1 LTDRWLNNLN
11 FPSLFFNRFG
21 FREKI
26 FPVSCLTCS
35 SVIFIMM
42 NIRLLLTGLAFYCT
56 LFAGLSGYAQ
66 AGKEVFLPSKIW
78 RVPEGND
85 FNNPESEF
93 SHHRKLESENIAIFW
108 SKEFGD
114 DPMKNPDEKKRF
126 DVREASKEL
135 ERFYDDYVNVLK
147 IVEKGK
153 SLSDKYK
160 ILLFVIGGDEHTAYG
175 GGAEEVGCLWTP
187 AVRMSKAPYG
197 ALAHE
202 LGHSFQYLAGK
213 DSGRGFRSSIM
224 EMSAQYMLWQVYPE
238 WMTFENYHLVSYLQ
252 KTHFA
257 FLHGTNMYHSP
268 YVIEYWSDK
277 HGKDFFGKLLRSP
290 EQGEDP
296 VMTYKRITG
305 ISQEKFNDEIFDAA
319 CRFMT
324 WDLPRVEQVAAKY
337 ANMHQSKLVADT
349 GQWYRITEENC
360 PQDYGYNGIRLV
372 VPKPGARVQV
382 ELEGLAGTPGY
393 RAIRTESAGWRYGLV
408 AVKKDGSRVYGD
420 THRKPGKAVFKVPAD
435 TEYLW
440 LVVSGAPLT
449 HVTVARKDE
458 ENAQWPYR
466 IKVKGTVPE
475 KEFVKN

>member
-1 LTDRWLNNLN
+1 MHAGVVTIR
-11 FPSLFFNRFG
+11 
-21 FREKI
+21 I
-26 FPVSCLTCS
+26 SCFILIDLKKRTMRS
-35 SVIFIMM
+35 TLATLLVIF
-42 NIRLLLTGLAFYCT
+42 TGILCDA
-56 LFAGLSGYAQ
+56 YAKNPNDTP
-66 AGKEVFLPSKIW
+66 GKEVLLPAKIW

-93 SHHRKLESENIAIFW
+93 NHHRKLESENIVIFW

-114 DPMKNPDEKKRF
+114 DPMKNTDEKKRF
-126 DVREASKEL
+126 DVREASREL
-135 ERFYDDYVNVLK
+135 ERFYDYYVNVLK
-147 IVEKGK
+147 IVEKGN

-160 ILLFVIGGDEHTAYG
+160 ILLFVIGGDEQTAFG

-187 AVRMSKAPYG
+187 AVRMSRPPYG

-257 FLHGTNMYHSP
+257 FLHGTNTYHSP
-268 YVIEYWSDK
+268 YVMEYWSEK

-305 ISQEKFNDEIFDAA
+305 ISQEQFNDEMFDAA
-319 CRFMT
+319 RRFMT
-324 WDLPRVEQVAAKY
+324 WDLPRVQEVAAPY
-337 ANMHQSKLVADT
+337 ANMHKSKLLAAPD
-349 GQWYRITEENC
+349 GWYTIAEENC
-360 PQDYGYNGIRLV
+360 IQDYGYNGIRLE
-372 VPKPGARVQV
+372 VPRAGKKV
-382 ELEGLAGTPGY
+382 EITFEGLAGASGY
-393 RAIRTESAGWRYGLV
+393 RALRTDKAGWRYGWV
-408 AVKKDGSRVYGD
+408 AVKKDGSRVYSE
-420 THRKPGKAVFKVPAD
+420 TYSRPGKVAFKVPAD
-435 TEYLW
+435 TQHLW
-440 LVVSGAPLT
+440 LVVSGAPT
-449 HVTVARKDE
+449 EHVTVARKEE

-466 IKVKGTVPE
+466 IKVKGTIPD
-475 KEFVKN
+475 KEFGK